1 VLNERNEFFETGEA
15 MTRPARKLAI
25 QEAAKFWSQITGT
38 PRPHRCT
45 VLRWSKKGIRGR
57 RLRAEQ
63 IGGRWFVTP
72 DAVEEFH
79 RHMTRPAV
87 DCIDQAAGPTRAAQI
102 AKHHDELDRKIAR
115 KV

>member
-1 VLNERNEFFETGEA
+1 VLNERNEFFETGET
-15 MTRPARKLAI
+15 MRKKLGI
-25 QEAAKFWSQITGT
+25 QEAARFWSQITGT

-45 VLRWSKKGIRGR
+45 MLRWAQKGIRGR